1 MTVLTL
7 VTDTSTDSPLGEVI
21 EAWAESIAA
30 LSNGAHEV
38 RIYTPGELVGAF
50 ESFDAVTT
58 GQVDMALLSP
68 SYYTGQL
75 PGMEVLGTAFSAQVG
90 RTSSIALAQAL
101 ATGDPVEDLRTFG
114 LTALSAGFDA
124 PRGFYTSTSV
134 NAPEDLAGLKIRAA
148 GSIAATL
155 AEEAGMVPVSIA
167 GAEIYAA
174 LQTGV
179 IDGVLLSASEARDLQ
194 INTLMENHLFL
205 PEGTGFQNLYRALVI
220 NDDVLAGLP
229 ADLRT
234 LLDQSTG
241 ATLAAQL
248 GEAAEDAHTIGLAG
262 SARLRR
268 LELPEGDDL
277 AAWQALAAAEVASL
291 TAGADGV
298 AQDWHDAFSAA
309 GGEVPAIEDPDAPD
323 TPTEPEPPVDDS
335 LLDSDGLLYGIDVPV
350 RAISSTPV
358 VLIMPDNLGITRAAQ
373 LDGATI
379 ALVTG
384 SQLELDLFDFFRS
397 NGISYAPVPIES
409 YGEGS
414 RQLLAGAADVLA
426 VPQSFVT
433 ETELPAGYSVLPEA
447 ITTGGAVVPDPQ
459 EPETGADNVLI
470 EGTPLADR
478 LDGGAGDDTING
490 GDGSDTIVGGA
501 GDDSLSGGTGVNDLR
516 DNIFGGDGDDTL
528 DGGYGNDSLRGDA
541 GDDVIA
547 GGFGADT
554 VLGGDGD
561 DTLTGSALGDLL
573 FGGDGDDFINGGFGY
588 DRVNGGAGADAF
600 FHIGVF
606 NHGSDWIQDYAG
618 GDGDTLV
625 FGRADATRAQFQINI
640 ATTPGAGDADV
651 DEAFVIYR
659 PTGQIVWALVDGAGQ
674 DEINLSLG
682 GETFD
687 LMA

>member
-7 VTDTSTDSPLGEVI
+7 VTDTTTDIPLGEVI

-90 RTSSIALAQAL
+90 RASSIALAQAL
-101 ATGDPVEDLRTFG
+101 ATGDPAEDLRTFG

-124 PRGFYTSTSV
+124 PRGFYTSTPV

-268 LELPEGDDL
+268 LEQPEGDDL

-323 TPTEPEPPVDDS
+323 TP
-335 LLDSDGLLYGIDVPV
+335 
-350 RAISSTPV
+350 
-358 VLIMPDNLGITRAAQ
+358 
-373 LDGATI
+373 
-379 ALVTG
+379 
-384 SQLELDLFDFFRS
+384 
-397 NGISYAPVPIES
+397 
-409 YGEGS
+409 
-414 RQLLAGAADVLA
+414 
-426 VPQSFVT
+426 
-433 ETELPAGYSVLPEA
+433 
-447 ITTGGAVVPDPQ
+447 
-459 EPETGADNVLI
+459 ETGADDVLI

-501 GDDSLSGGTGVNDLR
+501 GDDSLTGGSGVNDLR

-528 DGGYGNDSLRGDA
+528 DGGYGN
-541 GDDVIA
+541 
-547 GGFGADT
+547 
-554 VLGGDGD
+554 
-561 DTLTGSALGDLL
+561 
-573 FGGDGDDFINGGFGY
+573 
-588 DRVNGGAGADAF
+588 
-600 FHIGVF
+600 
-606 NHGSDWIQDYAG
+606 
-618 GDGDTLV
+618 
-625 FGRADATRAQFQINI
+625 
-640 ATTPGAGDADV
+640 
-651 DEAFVIYR
+651 
-659 PTGQIVWALVDGAGQ
+659 
-674 DEINLSLG
+674 LSLIHI
-682 GETFD
+682 
-687 LMA
+687 